1 MKEPRITSTPGFLD
15 LVDVLGRGGTDEWRL
30 LYGRAAQDVTVR
42 EQIRAALPLVDPE
55 IGSGRELWSFLL
67 HHLEQREARRPSST
81 QSGRSRTVLDAL

>member
-1 MKEPRITSTPGFLD
+1 MKQPRITSTGGFLD

-30 LYGRAAQDVTVR
+30 LYRRAEHDVAVR

-67 HHLEQREARRPSST
+67 DHLEQREARRSSST
-81 QSGRSRTVLDAL
+81 RSRRSRTG